1 MTYIERL
8 LTQLL
13 ASIAALGCPP
23 WGAPVDWLLQR
34 THHRV
39 NRLRRHLLAL
49 IAKWRAGRL
58 PKPRPPRP
66 GRTSKPNRERPK
78 FPTGHGWLTRHGGNK
93 QIGAWAGQLYHQ
105 FHYDAEFTRFF
116 AEVPQAGRYIRPLCH
131 MLGIE
136 LPDALKREPPK
147 RKPRPPK
154 PRKPRLPP
162 LQPHASTSPLH
173 LRLEVPG
180 IPNARRRKRKK
191 AV

>member
-8 LTQLL
+8 LTHLL

-39 NRLRRHLLAL
+39 NRLRRRLLAL
-49 IAKWRAGRL
+49 IAKWRAGKL

-66 GRTSKPNRERPK
+66 GRVSKPNPDREK
-78 FPTGHGWLTRHGGNK
+78 FPTAHGWLTRHGGNN
-93 QIGAWAGQLYHQ
+93 QIGAWAGQFYHQ
-105 FHYDAEFTRFF
+105 FHYDTEVTRFL

-136 LPDALKREPPK
+136 LPDALKPAPRK
-147 RKPRPPK
+147 RKPRVPK

-162 LQPHASTSPLH
+162 LRPHASTSPLH

-180 IPNARRRKRKK
+180 IPNTRRRKRKN
-191 AV
+191 AA